1 MREENKF
8 SVYIDTSSDKEQSNP
23 SKFKVKLNNWFLR
36 NNIKNSDNSKKDWYV
51 SVKSL
56 AMLNSFSNIT
66 YDINDSV
73 VIYEQLNSAAS
84 PPDTLSYPYGI
95 HTDYTIHTI
104 RLDEGN
110 PNVVDLQ
117 RQINDKLIGVGLSDI
132 VFAYSKYDSK
142 FKVSIKSS
150 STKTVYI
157 WFLNSNELFGFKKD
171 NLYQLRPVA
180 LGAQSIF
187 HVSSSNVNLHSD
199 RLIRFEIAGNS
210 DFRLKNTNYCNV
222 LYGSFQDCNIFHLQ
236 AVNVLPYDLIYYT
249 RNTDEMI
256 PIELHKNSITD
267 FQINVANQDGDNIEG
282 LADWIMVLE
291 FTQVKTWNYDVKIY
305 NVLKELYLWIAMFF
319 RNKI

>member
-1 MREENKF
+1 MREENKYT
-8 SVYIDTSSDKEQSNP
+8 VYIDTFSDPNQNP

-66 YDINDSV
+66 RDINDSV
-73 VIYEQLNSAAS
+73 IIYTLNAQSFS
-84 PPDTLSYPYGI
+84 SFVPQYLSSI
-95 HTDYTIHTI
+95 VSNTDYTKNDI

-110 PNVVDLQ
+110 PNVTLLQ
-117 RQINDKLIGVGLSDI
+117 QQINTKLIALGLGDI
-132 VFAYSKYDSK
+132 KFTYSSYDSK
-142 FKVSIKSS
+142 FKISINANSIKLC
-150 STKTVYI
+150 YI
-157 WFLNSNELFGFKKD
+157 HFPNSHDLFGFQKEQ
-171 NLYQLRPVA
+171 LYYLRSNIYVNNTII
-180 LGAQSIF
+180 GYK
-187 HVSSSNVNLHSD
+187 NVNLHSD

-210 DFRLKNTNYCNV
+210 DFRLKNMNYSNV

-236 AVNVLPYDLIYYT
+236 PVNVLPYDLIYYT
-249 RNTDEMI
+249 RNTDELI

>member
-8 SVYIDTSSDKEQSNP
+8 SVYIDTSSDKEQTNP

-66 YDINDSV
+66 RGINDSV
-73 VIYEQLNSAAS
+73 IIYEQKTVGAPS
-84 PPDTLSYPYGI
+84 PDTDPNASAN
-95 HTDYTIHTI
+95 YTQYLIT
-104 RLDEGN
+104 LDEGN
-110 PNVVDLQ
+110 PNVIDLQ
-117 RQINDKLIGVGLSDI
+117 RQINNKLTAEGLPDI
-132 VFAYSKYDSK
+132 QFVYSRYNSR
-142 FKVSIKSS
+142 FTINIKNS

-157 WFLNSNELFGFKKD
+157 WFPNSYKLFGFDKD
-171 NLYQLRPVA
+171 LLYLLSP
-180 LGAQSIF
+180 SIQNN
-187 HVSSSNVNLHSD
+187 VESSTNVNLHSD